1 MENHERKRIHGGR
14 RELGT
19 ARSVDLAVLFTESLD
34 CPADLLSLYA
44 DAPDDCGHPSV
55 SASVFKFAELGG
67 CPHQIVLGAK
77 SRL

>member
-1 MENHERKRIHGGR
+1 
-14 RELGT
+14 
-19 ARSVDLAVLFTESLD
+19 LAVLFTESLD